1 VIGGA
6 ATTVGD
12 DQGGGDVEQDEKTLA
27 TVELLGALTYGQLRA
42 FETTARAVRY
52 GPDARA
58 ADRTAGFAAHEH
70 RGYAL
75 LRDRLIELTDLGGAV
90 MDRQKPLFDQYF
102 DQAPVDDWLGACTF
116 FATGLPMA
124 ADFIREMAPSLD
136 ERTAA
141 VVLDALAD
149 REPFEAY
156 AITCIREAVAAD
168 PTAME
173 RVKALVADVL
183 GRALTG
189 FQAAL
194 GETDALG
201 VLLGE
206 AGEDDDAVVK
216 RVVMTVL
223 AGHRRRM
230 HALGIE
236 DLD

>member
-1 VIGGA
+1 MEPQ
-6 ATTVGD
+6 D
-12 DQGGGDVEQDEKTLA
+12 DKTLA

-42 FETTARAVRY
+42 FETTARAVRHA
-52 GPDARA
+52 PDARA
-58 ADRTAGFAAHEH
+58 ADRTADFAAQEH
-70 RGYAL
+70 RGYTL

-90 MDRQKPLFDQYF
+90 MDRQKPLFDEFF
-102 DQAPVDDWLGACTF
+102 DHAPVDDWLAACTF

-124 ADFIREMAPSLD
+124 ADFIREMAPTLD

-149 REPFEAY
+149 REPFESF
-156 AITCIREAVAAD
+156 AIGCIRDAVAGD
-168 PTAME
+168 PAGMD

-194 GETDALG
+194 AETDALT
-201 VLLGE
+201 VLLDDTGE
-206 AGEDDDAVVK
+206 VGDAVVK